1 MEISLLN
8 NLLEYT
14 NTYKNF
20 IFWISLVSLTI
31 FIISI
36 LSIRWLVLLIPENY
50 FKEKKNSILKEE
62 YFFYWIAF
70 KFIKNSLGY
79 LLIIVGILMLVL
91 PGQGILTIFIG
102 MILSDYP
109 GKYYIEKKII
119 QSSIILRTI
128 NSIRKRSGKN
138 FRRKQIR
145 SRIRANERGGK
156 RKDEKER
163 RSQIAFASQKEQRR
177 L

>member
-50 FKEKKNSILKEE
+50 FKEKKNSMLKEK
-62 YFFYWIAF
+62 YLFYWVAF
-70 KFIKNSLGY
+70 N
-79 LLIIVGILMLVL
+79 LLKTHLV
-91 PGQGILTIFIG
+91 T
-102 MILSDYP
+102 Y
-109 GKYYIEKKII
+109 
-119 QSSIILRTI
+119 
-128 NSIRKRSGKN
+128 
-138 FRRKQIR
+138 
-145 SRIRANERGGK
+145 
-156 RKDEKER
+156 
-163 RSQIAFASQKEQRR
+163 
-177 L
+177 

>member
-50 FKEKKNSILKEE
+50 FKEKKSSVLKEK
-62 YFFYWIAF
+62 YFLYWIAF

-79 LLIIVGILMLVL
+79 LLIIGGILMLVL

-109 GKYYIEKKII
+109 GKYNIEKKII

-128 NSIRKRSGKN
+128 KSIRKKSGKKSLKFN
-138 FRRKQIR
+138 
-145 SRIRANERGGK
+145 
-156 RKDEKER
+156 
-163 RSQIAFASQKEQRR
+163 
-177 L
+177 

>member
-14 NTYKNF
+14 NTYKSF

-50 FKEKKNSILKEE
+50 FKEKKNSILKEK
-62 YFFYWIAF
+62 YFFYWVAF

-79 LLIIVGILMLVL
+79 LLIIGGILMLVL
-91 PGQGILTIFIG
+91 PGQGILTIFVG

-109 GKYYIEKKII
+109 GKYHIEKKII

-128 NSIRKRSGKN
+128 NSIRKKSGKKPLKFN
-138 FRRKQIR
+138 
-145 SRIRANERGGK
+145 
-156 RKDEKER
+156 
-163 RSQIAFASQKEQRR
+163 
-177 L
+177 

>member
-50 FKEKKNSILKEE
+50 FKEKKNSVLKEK
-62 YFFYWIAF
+62 YFLYWIAF

-79 LLIIVGILMLVL
+79 LLIIGGILMLVL

-109 GKYYIEKKII
+109 GKYNIEKKII

-128 NSIRKRSGKN
+128 NSIRKKSGKKSLKFN
-138 FRRKQIR
+138 
-145 SRIRANERGGK
+145 
-156 RKDEKER
+156 
-163 RSQIAFASQKEQRR
+163 
-177 L
+177 

>member
-50 FKEKKNSILKEE
+50 FKEKKNSILKEK
-62 YFFYWIAF
+62 YFFYWVAF

-79 LLIIVGILMLVL
+79 LLIIGGILMLVL

-109 GKYYIEKKII
+109 GKYNIEKKII

-128 NSIRKRSGKN
+128 NSIRKKSGKKSLKFN
-138 FRRKQIR
+138 
-145 SRIRANERGGK
+145 
-156 RKDEKER
+156 
-163 RSQIAFASQKEQRR
+163 
-177 L
+177 

>member
-20 IFWISLVSLTI
+20 IFWISLVSLTL

-50 FKEKKNSILKEE
+50 FKEKKSSFLKEK

-79 LLIIVGILMLVL
+79 LLIIGGILMLVL

-102 MILSDYP
+102 MVLSDYP

-119 QSSIILRTI
+119 QSSIILKTI
-128 NSIRKRSGKN
+128 NSIRKKSGKKSLKFN
-138 FRRKQIR
+138 
-145 SRIRANERGGK
+145 
-156 RKDEKER
+156 
-163 RSQIAFASQKEQRR
+163 
-177 L
+177 

>member
-20 IFWISLVSLTI
+20 IFWISLISLTI

-50 FKEKKNSILKEE
+50 FKEKKNSILKEK
-62 YFFYWIAF
+62 YFFYWVAF

-79 LLIIVGILMLVL
+79 LLIIGGILMLVL
-91 PGQGILTIFIG
+91 PGQGILTIFVG

-109 GKYYIEKKII
+109 GKYHIEKKII

-128 NSIRKRSGKN
+128 NSIRKKSGKKPLKFN
-138 FRRKQIR
+138 
-145 SRIRANERGGK
+145 
-156 RKDEKER
+156 
-163 RSQIAFASQKEQRR
+163 
-177 L
+177 

>member
-50 FKEKKNSILKEE
+50 FKEKKNSILKEK

-79 LLIIVGILMLVL
+79 LLIIGGFLMLVL
-91 PGQGILTIFIG
+91 PGQGILTIFVG

-109 GKYYIEKKII
+109 GKYHIEKKII

-128 NSIRKRSGKN
+128 NSIRKKSGKKPLKFN
-138 FRRKQIR
+138 
-145 SRIRANERGGK
+145 
-156 RKDEKER
+156 
-163 RSQIAFASQKEQRR
+163 
-177 L
+177 

>member
-50 FKEKKNSILKEE
+50 FKEKKSSVLKEK
-62 YFFYWIAF
+62 YFLYWIAF

-79 LLIIVGILMLVL
+79 LLIIGGILMLVL
-91 PGQGILTIFIG
+91 PGQGFLTIFIG

-109 GKYYIEKKII
+109 GKYHIEKKII

-128 NSIRKRSGKN
+128 NSIRKKSGKKSLKFN
-138 FRRKQIR
+138 
-145 SRIRANERGGK
+145 
-156 RKDEKER
+156 
-163 RSQIAFASQKEQRR
+163 
-177 L
+177 

>member
-50 FKEKKNSILKEE
+50 FKEKKNSIFKEE

-79 LLIIVGILMLVL
+79 LLIIGGILMLVL

-109 GKYYIEKKII
+109 GKYHIEKKII

-128 NSIRKRSGKN
+128 NSIRKKSGKKSLKFN
-138 FRRKQIR
+138 
-145 SRIRANERGGK
+145 
-156 RKDEKER
+156 
-163 RSQIAFASQKEQRR
+163 
-177 L
+177 

>member
-20 IFWISLVSLTI
+20 IFWISLVSFII
-31 FIISI
+31 FIVSI
-36 LSIRWLVLLIPENY
+36 LSIRWLVLVIPENY
-50 FKEKKNSILKEE
+50 FKEKKNSLLREK

-79 LLIIVGILMLVL
+79 LLIIGGILMLVL
-91 PGQGILTIFIG
+91 PGQGILTIFVG

-109 GKYYIEKKII
+109 GKYHIEKKII

-128 NSIRKRSGKN
+128 NSIRKKSGKKPLKFN
-138 FRRKQIR
+138 
-145 SRIRANERGGK
+145 
-156 RKDEKER
+156 
-163 RSQIAFASQKEQRR
+163 
-177 L
+177 